1 MPCVCDTIPGNLRGY
16 VVDEDR
22 HPSGLSTR
30 HMHIKRRGA
39 RLYRVEWGTDRKG
52 ARFVNVQTGKEGDE
66 RFAREIARWVD
77 VEFDELSTAHD
88 RAVKGLKFTK
98 VKWEN

>member
-52 ARFVNVQTGKEGDE
+52 ARFVSVQTGKEGDE
-66 RFAREIARWVD
+66 RFASMLTESATMLSFVLYSARLRFRRVQ
-77 VEFDELSTAHD
+77 VS
-88 RAVKGLKFTK
+88 
-98 VKWEN
+98 